1 MLSEF
6 NNYFW
11 PVLVASITILGIV
24 GCYILLKLTG
34 KKNNAND
41 TNSTSGHIWDEDLE
55 EKNNPLPRWWVG
67 LFVITII
74 WGLIYLWLY
83 PGIILT
89 DGYLKWTQLKQYQ
102 NELDTADKKYAA
114 MYRDYGQ
121 LDLDSFINNR
131 KAIKIGKKIF
141 LNNCSQCHGSD
152 ARGTT
157 SFPNLTD
164 HDWLYGGEIKDIKT
178 TIINGRNGLMP
189 PLGSIGTKN
198 DLWDVA
204 HYVKSLSGSKHHPM
218 KAIRGKEKFGICAS
232 CHGLDGKGNQTIGA
246 PNLTDQI
253 WLHGESLE
261 GIVHRITYGIKN
273 EMPAWKDRL
282 TPDQIHLVSLYT
294 RMLSREDQ

>member
-102 NELDTADKKYAA
+102 RVWPVLYEPRHDRRGRRSLTEPA
-114 MYRDYGQ
+114 R
-121 LDLDSFINNR
+121 
-131 KAIKIGKKIF
+131 
-141 LNNCSQCHGSD
+141 LNPHGPS
-152 ARGTT
+152 
-157 SFPNLTD
+157 
-164 HDWLYGGEIKDIKT
+164 
-178 TIINGRNGLMP
+178 
-189 PLGSIGTKN
+189 
-198 DLWDVA
+198 
-204 HYVKSLSGSKHHPM
+204 HPA
-218 KAIRGKEKFGICAS
+218 KVGY
-232 CHGLDGKGNQTIGA
+232 CHGLN
-246 PNLTDQI
+246 
-253 WLHGESLE
+253 
-261 GIVHRITYGIKN
+261 Y
-273 EMPAWKDRL
+273 DR
-282 TPDQIHLVSLYT
+282 
-294 RMLSREDQ
+294 